1 MYFQPG
7 RSGDLFLDEISRY
20 GELYKADT
28 VSSGSSLFGDMEEMK
43 PERPALPQNE
53 GEMDILEIL
62 QREKDLVGMYLSSH
76 PLDRYR
82 FEIDNFT
89 TVKLNDLSNFVA
101 DCEARK
107 QTAKVYAA
115 GIVTSVEQK
124 TTKAGKPWSKTILE
138 DYSGSYEL
146 ALFGKDHEVFMQ
158 YMTLH
163 ANLFLEGTVEEKYFL
178 KPEERAQG
186 KTAPWAFK
194 LKKVTL
200 LGNISDDILTGFN
213 LDIDTPQL
221 TPEFRTG
228 FVNVIKKHKGT
239 IPLNIF
245 IYDPVTHYRIQ
256 FFSKKYQV
264 AVTQEFIQDL
274 RRIGIDKY
282 EVSRR

>member
-1 MYFQPG
+1 
-7 RSGDLFLDEISRY
+7 
-20 GELYKADT
+20 
-28 VSSGSSLFGDMEEMK
+28 MK

-53 GEMDILEIL
+53 GDMDILEVL

-101 DCEARK
+101 ECEARK

-138 DYSGSYEL
+138 DYSGTYEL
-146 ALFGKDHEVFMQ
+146 ALFGKDHEIFMQ
-158 YMTLH
+158 YMNVH
-163 ANLFLEGTVEEKYFL
+163 ENLFLEGTVEEKYFL

-200 LGNISDDILTGFN
+200 LGNISDEILTGFN

-221 TPEFRTG
+221 TPEFRTA
-228 FVNVIKKHKGT
+228 FVNVIKKHKGN

-245 IYDPVTHYRIQ
+245 IYDPVTRYRIQ
-256 FFSKKYQV
+256 FFSKKYKV